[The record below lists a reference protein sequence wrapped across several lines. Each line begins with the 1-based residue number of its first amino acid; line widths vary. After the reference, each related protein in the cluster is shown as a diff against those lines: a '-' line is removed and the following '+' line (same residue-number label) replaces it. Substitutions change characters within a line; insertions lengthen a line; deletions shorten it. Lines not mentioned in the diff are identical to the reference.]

1 VSKRPALLHFH
12 GTLADLL
19 SRDDHGPDA
28 RGTVSYPVTRR
39 ASIKDVI
46 EALGPPHT
54 EVGSIEAD
62 GREVGFDHLLEPG
75 EKMDIRPLATPFEV
89 LRPSLLRP
97 DPLTRIAFTVDANA
111 GRLATLLRTLGFDT
125 AYDQTMDDAPLAEL
139 AVRES
144 RILLTKDRSLLKRSL
159 IVFGCLIR
167 TDDPHGQLRAVLRL
181 FDLRPPYHLFS
192 RCLPCNALLEPVPKA
207 EIMHRLLPLT
217 RRHYSDFHHCPH
229 CDKLYWPGSHHDRM
243 RERIEN
249 MCRELFMDSGGLKTA
264 PQPR

>member
-1 VSKRPALLHFH
+1 MIKRPAILHFH

-19 SRDDHGPDA
+19 SRDDTAPDA
-28 RGTVSYPVTRR
+28 RGAVIYPVTRR

-62 GREVGFDHLLEPG
+62 GCEVGFDHLLEPG
-75 EKMDIRPLATPFEV
+75 EKMDIRPLAPPFDV

-97 DPLTRIAFTVDANA
+97 DPMARIAFVVDANA
-111 GRLATLLRTLGFDT
+111 GRLATFLRTLGFDT
-125 AYDQTMDDAPLAEL
+125 AYDPALDDAPLAEL
-139 AVRES
+139 AVREG
-144 RILLTKDRSLLKRSL
+144 RILLTKDRSLLKRAL

-167 TDDPHGQLRAVLRL
+167 TDDPHEQLRAVLRL
-181 FDLRPPYHLFS
+181 LDLRPPYHPFS
-192 RCLPCNALLEPVPKA
+192 RCLLCNALLEPVPKS

-217 RRHYSDFHHCPH
+217 RRHYFDFHRCPH
-229 CDKLYWPGSHHDRM
+229 CDKIYWPGSHHDHM

-249 MCRELFMDSGGLKTA
+249 MCRELFMESAGLKA
-264 PQPR
+264 VHRPR